1 MNSLLLLFCVLS
13 VKIVVEAG
21 VCAGNTHDVIMMMV
35 ILIQRYNVKLTGPR
49 SGDDDDAL
57 ICSFPDHYCH
67 PVAEDTLA
75 KVLDQEVKDALHC
88 KMLCEQ

>member
-1 MNSLLLLFCVLS
+1 MS
-13 VKIVVEAG
+13 
-21 VCAGNTHDVIMMMV
+21 
-35 ILIQRYNVKLTGPR
+35 GPR
-49 SGDDDDAL
+49 SVEGDSAL
-57 ICSFPDHYCH
+57 TCSFPDHYCH

>member
-1 MNSLLLLFCVLS
+1 MKSLLLFFCVLS
-13 VKIVVEAG
+13 VEIVVEAG
-21 VCAGNTHDVIMMMV
+21 VCAGNTHDVMIRME
-35 ILIQRYNVKLTGPR
+35 IQCTLTGPR
-49 SGDDDDAL
+49 SGDDDGAL

>member
-1 MNSLLLLFCVLS
+1 M
-13 VKIVVEAG
+13 
-21 VCAGNTHDVIMMMV
+21 
-35 ILIQRYNVKLTGPR
+35 TGPR
-49 SGDDDDAL
+49 SGDGDDAL

>member
-1 MNSLLLLFCVLS
+1 MKSLLLLFCVLS
-13 VKIVVEAG
+13 VEIIVEAG
-21 VCAGNTHDVIMMMV
+21 VCAGNTHDVMMMMV
-35 ILIQRYNVKLTGPR
+35 IMIQCTLTGPR
-49 SGDDDDAL
+49 SGDGNDAL
-57 ICSFPDHYCH
+57 TCSFPDHYCH

>member
-1 MNSLLLLFCVLS
+1 MKSLLLLFCVLS
-13 VKIVVEAG
+13 VEIIVEAG
-21 VCAGNTHDVIMMMV
+21 VCAGNTHDVMMMMMMV
-35 ILIQRYNVKLTGPR
+35 IMIQVTLTGPR
-49 SGDDDDAL
+49 SVEGDSAL
-57 ICSFPDHYCH
+57 TCSFPDHYCH